1 MIFHIDLSVGQW
13 RDRAGY
19 RALFCILVILV
30 MVPILPSCGKEQ
42 MFTDKDRSEIEEVIT
57 AQSEAWNRGDLE
69 GFMAGYARMP
79 ELVFTSGGEIQ
90 RSWDGTLAR
99 YQKRYG
105 GDRSSMGTLVFDILE
120 IRPLGSDGAVVLGT
134 WKLTGRDKPAGGV
147 FSLVFERRPEG
158 WRIVHDHT
166 SSWSAEKTAQE
177 IGGTDSATPGEPGDS
192 AAAE

>member
-1 MIFHIDLSVGQW
+1 MKLPLWSIVVLALSLMACDRERVFTDE
-13 RDRAGY
+13 DRA
-19 RALFCILVILV
+19 AI
-30 MVPILPSCGKEQ
+30 Q
-42 MFTDKDRSEIEEVIT
+42 EVIT

-105 GDRSSMGTLVFDILE
+105 GDRSSMGTLVFDVLE

-147 FSLVFERRPEG
+147 FSLIFERRPEG

-177 IGGTDSATPGEPGDS
+177 IGGADSAASGEPGD
-192 AAAE
+192 